1 MPEPGLA
8 RDSDMTHERGRMRAL
23 LRPITVPAIAGMRH
37 PTQPD
42 EAALAALM
50 MRAYVGTIDYEGED
64 EADALVEVRHTLS
77 GGKGTFLW
85 TASHV
90 IERDGV
96 CLSRSPTGSTH
107 ALPVIRVDPPSR
119 RVAWP
124 RPRQHPHRC
133 CPAWSRHRLPSDA
146 RTAPASASSR
156 QGVTVIASRSAHCAW
171 Y

>member
-23 LRPITVPAIAGMRH
+23 LRPITVPVIAGMRH
-37 PTQPD
+37 PTRSD

-90 IERDGV
+90 IERDG
-96 CLSRSPTGSTH
+96 
-107 ALPVIRVDPPSR
+107 ALASATLVIRWQDQPL
-119 RVAWP
+119 VAFTMT
-124 RPRQHPHRC
+124 
-133 CPAWSRHRLPSDA
+133 DA
-146 RTAPASASSR
+146 RFKR
-156 QGVTVIASRSAHCAW
+156 QGLGRACMLNTMRQLHAAGETELHLFVTLANDEAVSLYRSLGFVLQP
-171 Y
+171 

>member
-1 MPEPGLA
+1 
-8 RDSDMTHERGRMRAL
+8 MTHERGRMRAL

-96 CLSRSPTGSTH
+96 LASAT
-107 ALPVIRVDPPSR
+107 LVIRWQEQPL
-119 RVAWP
+119 VAFTMT
-124 RPRQHPHRC
+124 
-133 CPAWSRHRLPSDA
+133 DA
-146 RTAPASASSR
+146 RFKR
-156 QGVTVIASRSAHCAW
+156 QGLGGACMLNSMHSLHAAGEGELHLFVTLANDEAVSLYRSLGFVLQP
-171 Y
+171 